1 MQAQIGPEI
10 VRSYKRLSYTLWHAL
25 AEFVDNS
32 IQSYFNNRL
41 ALDYAYSKS
50 GQKLTVEITY
60 QRAGGGHLKIRDN
73 AMGMSEEELRGALR
87 IGRPPEDTSG
97 LSEFGMGLKTAA
109 CWFGNRWTVHTK
121 KLHYNSAQ
129 FITFDVNR
137 VASNDLDLHHQQT
150 PGADDDHFTEI
161 DITDLNHQLYGQTI
175 QSIKTYLRSMYRWY
189 FRNDQL
195 ELTFNGDRLTWES
208 PIEGNLHIHNE
219 QDCLEQFDF
228 DINQKRVHG
237 WLAILERGSRA
248 NAGLTIIR
256 RCRVIKGWPNSW
268 RPQSIFGQLEGSN
281 DLVNQRLIGEIN
293 LDNFDVSHTKND
305 ISWKDDDQQLLE
317 VELAHVAERFINIA
331 SSYRKRGARGTKPGR
346 STITSAFGML
356 DEEIR
361 SQRFLSLITANGGT
375 LQGSYETFADSII
388 RAVATRQ
395 PRATYDLDGLTLN
408 VFLLDQLSERDP
420 YLGVEI
426 GTGDTLSIVINMN
439 HPHVNDLNGRMGVLN
454 HLKACTYEGVAQW
467 KVNKSWGEDSP
478 SLIRAIKDSLLR
490 VGRSVDDQ
498 TLIDEQ

>member
-1 MQAQIGPEI
+1 M
-10 VRSYKRLSYTLWHAL
+10 
-25 AEFVDNS
+25 
-32 IQSYFNNRL
+32 
-41 ALDYAYSKS
+41 
-50 GQKLTVEITY
+50 
-60 QRAGGGHLKIRDN
+60 
-73 AMGMSEEELRGALR
+73 
-87 IGRPPEDTSG
+87 
-97 LSEFGMGLKTAA
+97 
-109 CWFGNRWTVHTK
+109 
-121 KLHYNSAQ
+121 
-129 FITFDVNR
+129 
-137 VASNDLDLHHQQT
+137 
-150 PGADDDHFTEI
+150 
-161 DITDLNHQLYGQTI
+161 
-175 QSIKTYLRSMYRWY
+175 
-189 FRNDQL
+189 
-195 ELTFNGDRLTWES
+195 
-208 PIEGNLHIHNE
+208 
-219 QDCLEQFDF
+219 
-228 DINQKRVHG
+228 
-237 WLAILERGSRA
+237 
-248 NAGLTIIR
+248 TIIR
-256 RCRVIKGWPNSW
+256 RGRVIKGWPNSW

-293 LDNFDVSHTKND
+293 LANFDVSHTKDD

-356 DEEIR
+356 GEEIR

-375 LQGSYETFADSII
+375 PQGSYETFADSII